1 MSAVG
6 GLGWRAR
13 RAVAWEETVAA
24 RLPLG
29 PDGVVRG
36 AGPIALDAD
45 GDRAA
50 LVLHGFGDTPESV
63 ATVAHGL
70 HARGWTVRAPLLAGH
85 GRDLRTF
92 ARSRAEDWLASARE
106 AYVALRTPGVGGG
119 CARVAIVA
127 QSMGGALAA
136 VLAAEAAR
144 DAARHAADPLPALVL
159 LAPYLDLPASVRWGA
174 RLARLLELGTP
185 YLSSDGGAR
194 SLHDAEA
201 RAVSLGPKVVTPQL
215 VRELARAV
223 GWGRAALP
231 DVASPTL
238 VVASRQDNR
247 IAPAA
252 MAVSVAQIGRAV
264 PGAPRPALVWL
275 ERCGH
280 VIAAD
285 HERDAVAAH
294 AESWLDAHVPAAGVG
309 DVRPRASLSSSAD
322 V

>member
-1 MSAVG
+1 MHGARQP
-6 GLGWRAR
+6 GWRAR
-13 RAVAWEETVAA
+13 RAAAWESAVAA

-36 AGPIALDAD
+36 AEPIALEAG

-63 ATVAHGL
+63 ATVAHDL
-70 HARGWTVRAPLLAGH
+70 HARGWTVHAPLLAGH

-92 ARSRAEDWLASARE
+92 ARSTAEEWLGTAQD
-106 AYVALRTPGVGGG
+106 AYGALRARR
-119 CARVAIVA
+119 ARVAIVA

-136 VLAAEAAR
+136 VLAAVLAAER
-144 DAARHAADPLPALVL
+144 ARAGRAEPSALVL

-174 RLARLLELGTP
+174 RLAPLLALGAP

-194 SLHDAEA
+194 SLHDPEA
-201 RAVSLGPKVVTPQL
+201 RAVSLGPKVVTPRL

-223 GWGRAALP
+223 TWGRAALP
-231 DVASPTL
+231 QVAAPTL

-247 IAPAA
+247 IGPAA
-252 MAVSVAQIGRAV
+252 MVAAVARIGRAV
-264 PGAPRPALVWL
+264 PGAEQPALVWL

-294 AESWLDAHVPAAGVG
+294 TGAWLDAHVPAV
-309 DVRPRASLSSSAD
+309 SAD
-322 V
+322 SGRAHDVSD

>member
-1 MSAVG
+1 MRERRHATG
-6 GLGWRAR
+6 DARLRGRAR
-13 RAVAWEETVAA
+13 RAAAWEAKVAA

-29 PDGVVRG
+29 PDGIVRG

-45 GDRAA
+45 GDRGA

-70 HARGWTVRAPLLAGH
+70 HARGWTVDAPLLAGH

-92 ARSRAEDWLASARE
+92 ARSGAADWLASARA
-106 AYVALRTPGVGGG
+106 AYAALRARR
-119 CARVAIVA
+119 ARVAIVA

-136 VLAAEAAR
+136 VLADEAAR
-144 DAARHAADPLPALVL
+144 APGAGLPALVL
-159 LAPYLDLPASVRWGA
+159 LAPYLDAPASVRWGA
-174 RLARLLELGTP
+174 RLAPLLALGTP

-194 SLHDAEA
+194 SLHDPAA
-201 RAVSLGPKVVTPQL
+201 RAVSLGPKVVAPRL

-223 GWGRAALP
+223 AWGRAALP
-231 DVASPTL
+231 GIAAPTL

-252 MAVSVAQIGRAV
+252 MTAAVARIGRDV
-264 PGAPRPALVWL
+264 PGATAPTLVWL

-294 AESWLDAHVPAAGVG
+294 AGAWLDAHVPADA
-309 DVRPRASLSSSAD
+309 
-322 V
+322 

>member
-1 MSAVG
+1 MSDASSRG
-6 GLGWRAR
+6 SRAR
-13 RAVAWEETVAA
+13 RAAAWEAAVAA

-36 AGPIALDAD
+36 AGPIALDAA

-63 ATVAHGL
+63 TTVAHAL
-70 HARGWTVRAPLLAGH
+70 HARGWTVEVPLLAGH

-92 ARSRAEDWLASARE
+92 ARSRAADWLAGARA
-106 AYVALRTPGVGGG
+106 AYDALRARR
-119 CARVAIVA
+119 ARVALVA
-127 QSMGGALAA
+127 QSMGAALAA
-136 VLAAEAAR
+136 VLAA
-144 DAARHAADPLPALVL
+144 DAAREPGGGPPALVL
-159 LAPYLDLPASVRWGA
+159 LAPYLDLAPTVRWGA
-174 RLARLLELGTP
+174 RLAPLLALGAP
-185 YLSSDGGAR
+185 YLSSDGGPR
-194 SLHDAEA
+194 SLHDPVA

-223 GWGRAALP
+223 RWGRAVLP
-231 DVASPTL
+231 DVAAPTL

-247 IAPAA
+247 IAPAVIA
-252 MAVSVAQIGRAV
+252 AVVREIGRAV
-264 PGAPRPALVWL
+264 PGAAAPALVWL

-294 AESWLDAHVPAAGVG
+294 AGAWLDAHVP
-309 DVRPRASLSSSAD
+309 PRVPQAPVD
-322 V
+322 G